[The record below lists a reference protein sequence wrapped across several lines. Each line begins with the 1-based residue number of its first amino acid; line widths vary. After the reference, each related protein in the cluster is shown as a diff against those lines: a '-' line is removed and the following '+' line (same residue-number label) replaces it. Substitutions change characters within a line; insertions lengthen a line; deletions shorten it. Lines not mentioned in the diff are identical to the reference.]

1 QPLRPAHHTLRIAA
15 PPGGIQPPPPTS
27 PLTSLARRSRFVQP
41 RGKQRARVK
50 PLHIPNRSA
59 GRAAYLAF
67 LFGTPVQYCECSAL
81 PLPRPRTRQKR
92 QKQKENDEC
101 GKPEVKQRRI
111 VNSMTQQAT
120 P

>member
-50 PLHIPNRSA
+50 PLHIPNGSA

-67 LFGTPVQYCECSAL
+67 LFARECLLGTPRCRNSVPAASCKTGS
-81 PLPRPRTRQKR
+81 PRTTRTSDISGGVGDCEK
-92 QKQKENDEC
+92 
-101 GKPEVKQRRI
+101 GSRRL
-111 VNSMTQQAT
+111 A
-120 P
+120 

>member
-67 LFGTPVQYCECSAL
+67 LLEVLRRGYGEATARVRCVSRGAP
-81 PLPRPRTRQKR
+81 
-92 QKQKENDEC
+92 
-101 GKPEVKQRRI
+101 KPPQSI
-111 VNSMTQQAT
+111 WLMQLG

>member
-50 PLHIPNRSA
+50 PRHIPNRSA

-67 LFGTPVQYCECSAL
+67 LFGSFALDALIFSSLSLWLPLKVACFRRRVSFFIMYCE
-81 PLPRPRTRQKR
+81 RKKYGRTSRKA
-92 QKQKENDEC
+92 NAA
-101 GKPEVKQRRI
+101 
-111 VNSMTQQAT
+111 S
-120 P
+120 